1 MAGQPRRWALIV
13 HGGAKEISPE
23 EEEDNRAGCLEA
35 LAAGREVLER
45 GGNALDA
52 VEASIRV
59 LEALPVFNAGL
70 GSALNILGEVEMCA
84 ALMDGQTLKIG
95 AVGALMGVRH
105 PVSVARKILPEE
117 PVLLVGDGAF
127 MFARDHQAELCDPRE
142 LIVEK
147 RKESL
152 EQLHDTVGAV
162 ALDMNGNVAAGTST
176 GGLTGAMK
184 GRMGDSAIPGCG
196 YYADNHIGGVA
207 ISGHGE
213 GIARLAA
220 AAQIMGAIER
230 DGPETAIAKA
240 LGQMKRVGGDAGAI
254 AIDRQGRA
262 GWWHNSEHFA
272 VAMTASDVDE
282 AKVWLKKEEEVSPN
296 G

>member
-1 MAGQPRRWALIV
+1 MTGQTRRWALIV
-13 HGGAKEISPE
+13 HGGAKEIAPE
-23 EEEDNRAGCLEA
+23 EREENRAGCLEA
-35 LAAGREVLER
+35 LAAGQAVLER
-45 GGNALDA
+45 GGTALDS

-59 LEALPVFNAGL
+59 LEALPIFNAGL

-84 ALMDGQTLKIG
+84 AMMDGKTLEVG

-105 PVSVARKILPEE
+105 PVSVARKILPQE
-117 PVLLVGDGAF
+117 PVLLVGEGAY
-127 MFARDHQAELCDPRE
+127 MFARDNHAELCDPRE

-162 ALDMNGNVAAGTST
+162 ALDMNGNLAAGTST

-184 GRMGDSAIPGCG
+184 GRMGDSAVPGCG
-196 YYADNHIGGVA
+196 YYAENAIGAVA

-240 LGQMKRVGGDAGAI
+240 LSQMTRVGGDAGAI
-254 AIDRQGRA
+254 AIDKQGRM
-262 GWWHNSEHFA
+262 GWWHNSPGFA
-272 VAMTASDVDE
+272 VSMAASDVE
-282 AKVWLKKEEEVSPN
+282 PKVWLNKQEDIPAH

>member
-1 MAGQPRRWALIV
+1 MAGQPGRWALIV

-23 EEEDNRAGCLEA
+23 EEEDNRSGCLQA

-84 ALMDGQTLKIG
+84 ALMDGQTLRIG

-127 MFARDHQAELCDPRE
+127 MFARDHHAELCDPRE

-220 AAQIMGAIER
+220 AAQIMGAIDR
-230 DGPETAIAKA
+230 DGPESAIAKA
-240 LGQMKRVGGDAGAI
+240 LGQMSRVGGDAGAI
-254 AIDRQGRA
+254 AIDRQGRL

-272 VAMTASDVDE
+272 VAMTASDTDE
-282 AKVWLKKEEEVSPN
+282 PKVWLKKEEELSAN

>member
-1 MAGQPRRWALIV
+1 MTDQPRRWALIV
-13 HGGAKEISPE
+13 HGGAKEIEPE
-23 EEEDNRAGCLEA
+23 EREENRAGCLEA
-35 LAAGREVLER
+35 LAAGQAVLER
-45 GGNALDA
+45 GGAALDA

-59 LEALPVFNAGL
+59 LEALPIFNAGL

-84 ALMDGQTLKIG
+84 ALMDGSTLEVG

-105 PVSVARKILPEE
+105 PVSVARKILPQE
-117 PVLLVGDGAF
+117 PVLLVGEGAY
-127 MFARDHQAELCDPRE
+127 MFARDNHAELCDPNE

-162 ALDMNGNVAAGTST
+162 ALDMNGNLAAGTST

-184 GRMGDSAIPGCG
+184 GRMGDSAVPGCG
-196 YYADNHIGGVA
+196 YYADNHIGAVA

-213 GIARLAA
+213 GIARIAA

-230 DGPETAIAKA
+230 DGPEAAIAKA
-240 LGQMKRVGGDAGAI
+240 LSQMTRVGGDAGAI
-254 AIDRQGRA
+254 ALDKHGRM
-262 GWWHNSEHFA
+262 GWWHNSPDFA
-272 VAMTASDVDE
+272 VAMAASDVE
-282 AKVWLKKEEEVSPN
+282 PAVWLNKQEDIPAH

>member
-1 MAGQPRRWALIV
+1 MAGQPGRWALIV

-23 EEEDNRAGCLEA
+23 EEEDNRSGCLQA

-84 ALMDGQTLKIG
+84 ALMDGQTLRIG

-127 MFARDHQAELCDPRE
+127 MFARDHHAELCDPRE

-220 AAQIMGAIER
+220 AAQIMGAIDR
-230 DGPETAIAKA
+230 DGPESAIAKA
-240 LGQMKRVGGDAGAI
+240 LGQMSRVGGDADAI
-254 AIDRQGRA
+254 AIDRQGRL

-272 VAMTASDVDE
+272 VAMTASDTDE
-282 AKVWLKKEEEVSPN
+282 PKVWLKKEEELSAN

>member
-1 MAGQPRRWALIV
+1 MTGQPRRWALIV
-13 HGGAKEISPE
+13 HGGAKEIKPE
-23 EEEDNRAGCLEA
+23 ERDENRAGCLQA
-35 LAAGREVLER
+35 LAAGQDILER
-45 GGNALDA
+45 GGTALDA

-59 LEALPVFNAGL
+59 LEALPIFNAGL

-84 ALMDGQTLKIG
+84 ALMDGNTLEVG

-105 PVSVARKILPEE
+105 PVSVARKILPQE
-117 PVLLVGDGAF
+117 PVLLVGEGAYL
-127 MFARDHQAELCDPRE
+127 FARENHAELCDPRE

-152 EQLHDTVGAV
+152 EHLHDTVGAV
-162 ALDMNGNVAAGTST
+162 ALDMNGNLAAGTST

-184 GRMGDSAIPGCG
+184 GRMGDSAVPGCG
-196 YYADNHIGGVA
+196 YYADNRIGAVA

-213 GIARLAA
+213 GIARIAA
-220 AAQIMGAIER
+220 AAQIMAAIER

-240 LGQMKRVGGDAGAI
+240 LSQMTRVGGDAGAI
-254 AIDRQGRA
+254 AIDKKGQI
-262 GWWHNSEHFA
+262 GWWHNSPDFA
-272 VAMTASDVDE
+272 VSMAASD
-282 AKVWLKKEEEVSPN
+282 APPKIWLNNQEDIPAQ